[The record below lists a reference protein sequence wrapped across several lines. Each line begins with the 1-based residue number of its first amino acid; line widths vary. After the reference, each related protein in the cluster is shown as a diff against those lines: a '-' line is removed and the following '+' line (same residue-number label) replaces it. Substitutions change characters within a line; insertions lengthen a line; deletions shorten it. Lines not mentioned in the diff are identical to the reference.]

1 MVSAAQTFDRPIILM
16 VDQDPGEGEILSAAM
31 ISLQIPLTVETVT
44 GGGCAMNR
52 LCQGPSEAASPVALV
67 LINDYLPD
75 MRGSD
80 LAKVLARD
88 PAFGVPRVVLMA
100 GGPYYLQLGSW
111 EAWLEKPR
119 SWSDWGDLAHQ
130 LQQRLLAVPEILA
143 EARPG
148 SSMDRAAGVEPT
160 RPAWKAGA

>member
-1 MVSAAQTFDRPIILM
+1 MVSATQTFDRPIILL
-16 VDQDPGEGEILSAAM
+16 VDQDPGGGEILSVAM
-31 ISLQIPLTVETVT
+31 TSLQIPLTVETVT
-44 GGGCAMNR
+44 GGGYAMNR
-52 LCQGPSEAASPVALV
+52 LRQGPPEATSPVALV

-88 PAFGVPRVVLMA
+88 PAFGVPRVVLVA

-119 SWSDWGDLAHQ
+119 SWSDWEDLAQQ
-130 LQQRLLAVPEILA
+130 LRQRLLAAPGIMA
-143 EARPG
+143 ETRPG
-148 SSMDRAAGVEPT
+148 SIRGESTFFDEGGSVP
-160 RPAWKAGA
+160 